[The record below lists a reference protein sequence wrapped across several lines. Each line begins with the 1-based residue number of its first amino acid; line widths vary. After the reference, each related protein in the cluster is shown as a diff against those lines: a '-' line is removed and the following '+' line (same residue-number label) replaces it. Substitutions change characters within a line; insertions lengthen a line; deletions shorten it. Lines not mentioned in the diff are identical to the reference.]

1 MKLRQLSSKTFPFV
15 EGNVLV
21 SAATTG
27 RKEEENG
34 KKKKVP
40 SYLSDR
46 TDEVVIF
53 WRALFV
59 WKAEERIEG
68 HKSSGLNAEALE
80 RMRGSRSWSHR
91 ALMGHSLVE
100 NSHAAPLALSVTTC
114 NIGNAGDE
122 AAGGNVSL
130 CVTAWL
136 PIAQRAHEVPGG
148 CARGRG

>member
-80 RMRGSRSWSHR
+80 RMRGSRSWSQGTR
-91 ALMGHSLVE
+91 G
-100 NSHAAPLALSVTTC
+100 
-114 NIGNAGDE
+114 
-122 AAGGNVSL
+122 
-130 CVTAWL
+130 
-136 PIAQRAHEVPGG
+136 AQPCGKQPCCSSGLICDHL
-148 CARGRG
+148 